1 MLKSLHVQHFKS
13 LEDVTVSFTPIT
25 ILVGPNGSG
34 KSNVVDALRFMRDA
48 IVHGLDHAISER
60 SGLDVLLQYS
70 PRRPYI
76 LSMEAEFEYAFGK
89 AEQLHSARYSFRV
102 AGKGSNYKVESE
114 EASWY
119 AERYQDAT
127 SGRKDS
133 QQQIEFDEVKV
144 EFKKNTFRRDKSG
157 KVYVNSEPFDIEV
170 ASDQLVIRTLRSR
183 MPSLISIEYLIR
195 ELARLRF
202 AAIYP
207 NILRRPSRPDTD
219 KSLKEDCANWA
230 SVLKV
235 MRHRKLSEPMLGKI
249 TEYMRHVLPGLEH
262 VSVRLIGGY
271 LVPQFL
277 VKESPKATAHH
288 FDPVQLS
295 DGTLRLFAILLTLY
309 QIPHPAFL
317 ALEEPELTIHP
328 GLIGL
333 LAEAFKEVSTRTQ
346 LLVTTHSPYMLDYFD
361 PDQIRVVEM
370 TEGETS
376 VSRVRGSQVE
386 AVRQKLMTLSEVMAL
401 DGLRPSET

>member
-13 LEDVTVSFTPIT
+13 LEDITVEFSPIT

-76 LSMEAEFEYAFGK
+76 LSLEATFEYAIS
-89 AEQLHSARYSFRV
+89 EETEIYPARYAFRV
-102 AGKGSNYKVESE
+102 VGKGGNYKVESE
-114 EASWY
+114 EASWFSGGY
-119 AERYQDAT
+119 YYGEDDSKSNYIAEN
-127 SGRKDS
+127 K
-133 QQQIEFDEVKV
+133 
-144 EFKKNTFRRDKSG
+144 FRRDKTG
-157 KVYVNSEPFDIEV
+157 AIFVDDKAVDFEA
-170 ASDQLVIRTLRSR
+170 ASDQLAFRLPYRHHAMERKDLLTD
-183 MPSLISIEYLIR
+183 
-195 ELARLRF
+195 ELANLRF
-202 AAIYP
+202 SAIYP
-207 NILRRPSRPDTD
+207 NILRSPSRPDTD
-219 KSLKEDCANWA
+219 KVLKEDCANWA
-230 SVLKV
+230 SVLKA
-235 MRHRKLSEPMLGKI
+235 MRHRKIGEQMLGRI

-262 VSVRLIGGY
+262 VSVKLIGGY

-277 VKESPKATAHH
+277 VKDTPMATAHH

-309 QIPHPAFL
+309 QTPHPEFL

-333 LAEAFKEVSTRTQ
+333 LAEAFNEISERTQ
-346 LLVTTHSPYMLDYFD
+346 LLVTTHSPHMLDYFD
-361 PDQIRVVEM
+361 PDQIRVVDM
-370 TEGETS
+370 REGETS
-376 VSRVRGSQVE
+376 VSKIRHSQVE
-386 AVRQKLMTLSEVMAL
+386 AVRKKLMTLSEVMTL
-401 DGLRPSET
+401 DGLRPSEQ